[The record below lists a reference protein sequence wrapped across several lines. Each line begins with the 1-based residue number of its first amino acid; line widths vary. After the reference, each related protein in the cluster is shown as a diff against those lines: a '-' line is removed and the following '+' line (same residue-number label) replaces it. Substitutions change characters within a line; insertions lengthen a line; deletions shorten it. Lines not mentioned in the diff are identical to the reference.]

1 MRPDTAPDPRPLR
14 SPAAIAAA
22 ASLTLLAGCAETY
35 GPSLPAQPGK
45 SFLAARNA
53 VQTCLPEA
61 PQAGRQA
68 VVAGYIA
75 GAVLGGVIL
84 GPVVVANQQENIRYS
99 GEASGVDQCLARAGY
114 TRRDLTPEEMTAL
127 NQSYGSDRLRLLDH
141 LVAGGTLDS
150 LPRPAG

>member
-1 MRPDTAPDPRPLR
+1 M
-14 SPAAIAAA
+14 AAA
-22 ASLTLLAGCAETY
+22 LGLTLLAGCAETY

-61 PQAGRQA
+61 PEAGRQA

-84 GPVVVANQQENIRYS
+84 GPGVVAVRQEHIRYS

-114 TRRDLTPEEMTAL
+114 TRRDLTPQEMIAL

-141 LVAGGTLDS
+141 LVSGGTLDN
-150 LPRPAG
+150 LPRQAGS